1 MWAERGRMPK
11 VTEAYREARRR
22 QILDAA
28 VSCFVRGGIHATTMA
43 DVIAESG
50 LSSGAI
56 YDYYGSKQ
64 ELALAAVRRE
74 GAGRAAEIEAA
85 GHEAPIPPSAVLR
98 ILDDAFVR
106 RPNAPKIILQLW
118 SEAATQPDFAE
129 IANSAFDEL
138 RRAFR
143 GPLLAWARS
152 EHGLDDAAAAAWA
165 DRVAPTMLALTQGL
179 VLQKTVVPG
188 FERERYFAGV
198 DALFQLQE
206 QPVAAPG
213 AIA

>member
-1 MWAERGRMPK
+1 MPK
-11 VTEAYREARRR
+11 VTEAYREARRN

-28 VSCFVRGGIHATTMA
+28 VTCFVRSGIHATTMA
-43 DVIAESG
+43 DVIAQSG

-85 GHEAPIPPSAVLR
+85 GHDAPIPPSAVLR
-98 ILDDAFVR
+98 ILDDAFAS
-106 RPNAPKIILQLW
+106 RPNAPTIILQLW
-118 SEAATQPDFAE
+118 SEAATRPEFAQ

-138 RRAFR
+138 THAFH
-143 GPLLAWARS
+143 GPLLAWARH
-152 EHGLDDAAAAAWA
+152 EHGLDDAAAAIWA
-165 DRVAPTMLALTQGL
+165 DRIAPTMLALTQGL

-188 FERERYFAGV
+188 FDRERYFAGV
-198 DALFQLQE
+198 DLLFHPARDVALE
-206 QPVAAPG
+206 GERP
-213 AIA
+213 

>member
-1 MWAERGRMPK
+1 MWSERGRMPK
-11 VTEAYREARRR
+11 VTEAHRELRRS

-28 VSCFVRGGIHATTMA
+28 VSCFVRNGIHSTTMA

-85 GHEAPIPPSAVLR
+85 AHEAPIPPSAVLR
-98 ILDDAFVR
+98 ILDDAFLG
-106 RPNAPKIILQLW
+106 RPNAPAIILQLW
-118 SEAATQPDFAE
+118 SEAATQPEFAE

-143 GPLLAWARS
+143 SPLLTWARH
-152 EHGLDDAAAAAWA
+152 EHGLDDDAAAAWA
-165 DRVAPTMLALTQGL
+165 DRVAPTMLALAQGL

-188 FERERYFAGV
+188 FDRERYLAGV
-198 DALFQLQE
+198 DALFHPRE
-206 QPVAAPG
+206 QQVEVGGAVA
-213 AIA
+213 